1 MRTIAV
7 VNQKGGC
14 GKTTTA
20 INLAAELASRGH
32 RTLLVDMDPQSH
44 CASGL
49 GVPHER
55 IERDISDALFGDPG
69 RGPDPAGM
77 LWEVSR
83 NLYLAPSSVRLAAAE
98 APQGPMANLPDRD
111 RRLLQV
117 LTRLR
122 QSFEFCLI
130 DCPPQIGLLAFNAL
144 RAADEALVP
153 VETGFFS
160 LQGADQ
166 QWKTIRKVAERV
178 GRVIPVRFLPTL
190 HNPNRK
196 VARDVMQ
203 ELRSRYGDALV
214 PTCVHEHDVLREA
227 VGLGCPVR
235 EHAPG
240 STAAADFMRLADWL
254 LRDGPM
260 PPRPIVEIDRNAVTT
275 MLGQGRPSAEP
286 DGLDPSLGRQGG
298 RVAEL
303 IDRLRRVGGEPPV
316 SPSGDDRDGSPHRLR
331 DDGGSIA
338 IEPPPV
344 VRHPMGVSFEEEGVR
359 FAQPA
364 SGASSMAV
372 VADFGPNFGVGTQ
385 TFPMRFDERSGT
397 FAILIAVPPGSYE
410 YRLVIDD
417 SPSIDPFNLERVS
430 RPEGEAN
437 LLRVP
442 GR

>member
-49 GVPHER
+49 GVPHDR
-55 IERDISDALFGDPG
+55 IERDISDALFGDLE

-98 APQGPMANLPDRD
+98 APQGPMSNLPDRD

-117 LTRLR
+117 LARLR

-203 ELRSRYGDALV
+203 ELRSRYGEALV
-214 PTCVHEHDVLREA
+214 PACIHEHDMLREA
-227 VGLGCPVR
+227 VGFGCPVR

-240 STAAADFMRLADWL
+240 STAAADFTKLADWL

-275 MLGQGRPSAEP
+275 MLGQSRPSTESDP
-286 DGLDPSLGRQGG
+286 IDPSLGRQGG

-303 IDRLRRVGGEPPV
+303 IERMKRVGHDA
-316 SPSGDDRDGSPHRLR
+316 GDEHA
-331 DDGGSIA
+331 GGSRGNR
-338 IEPPPV
+338 EPGSSTAVESPPV
-344 VRHPMGVSFEEEGVR
+344 VRHPMGVSFEDEGVR
-359 FAQPA
+359 FCQPA
-364 SGASSMAV
+364 SGASAMAIR
-372 VADFGPNFGVGTQ
+372 ADFGPNFGGGVQ
-385 TFPMRFDERSGT
+385 TFPMQLDSRTGT
-397 FAILIAVPPGSYE
+397 FSILVAVPPGVHE
-410 YRLVIDD
+410 YRLVIDET
-417 SPSIDPFNLERVS
+417 PSVDPFNLERVS
-430 RPEGEAN
+430 RPEGDVN

>member
-49 GVPHER
+49 GVPHDR
-55 IERDISDALFGDPG
+55 IERDISDALFGDLE

-98 APQGPMANLPDRD
+98 APHGPMANLTDRD

-117 LTRLR
+117 LARLR

-203 ELRSRYGDALV
+203 ELRSRYGEALV
-214 PTCVHEHDVLREA
+214 PACIHEHDMLREA

-240 STAAADFMRLADWL
+240 STAAADFMKLADWL
-254 LRDGPM
+254 LGDGPM

-275 MLGQGRPSAEP
+275 MLGQSRPSTESDP
-286 DGLDPSLGRQGG
+286 MDPSLGRQGG

-303 IDRLRRVGGEPPV
+303 IERMKRGGQDSNSPGEESIGGARVPREE
-316 SPSGDDRDGSPHRLR
+316 R
-331 DDGGSIA
+331 GSIA
-338 IEPPPV
+338 IEPPPTT
-344 VRHPMGVSFEEEGVR
+344 RHPMGVSFEDEGVR

-364 SGASSMAV
+364 SGASAMAIL
-372 VADFGPNFGVGTQ
+372 ADFGPNFGGGVQ
-385 TFPMRFDERSGT
+385 TFPMRLDPRTGAFS
-397 FAILIAVPPGSYE
+397 ILVAVPPGVFE
-410 YRLVIDD
+410 YRLVVDD
-417 SPSIDPFNLERVS
+417 APSIDPFNLERVS
-430 RPEGEAN
+430 RPEGEVN

>member
-49 GVPHER
+49 GVPHDR
-55 IERDISDALFGDPG
+55 IERDISEALFGDID

-83 NLYLAPSSVRLAAAE
+83 NLFLAPSSVRLAAAE
-98 APQGPMANLPDRD
+98 APQGPMSNLPDRD
-111 RRLLQV
+111 RRLLRV
-117 LTRLR
+117 LVRLR
-122 QSFEFCLI
+122 PSFEFCLI

-178 GRVIPVRFLPTL
+178 GRVIPVRFLPTV
-190 HNPNRK
+190 HNPSRK

-203 ELRSRYGDALV
+203 ELRTRFGDALV
-214 PTCVHEHDVLREA
+214 PACIHEHDELREA
-227 VGLGCPVR
+227 VGFGRPVR

-240 STAAADFMRLADWL
+240 SSASADFSRLADWI

-260 PPRPIVEIDRNAVTT
+260 PPRPIVEIDRTAVAT
-275 MLGQGRPSAEP
+275 MLGQRPASPEPDPFDGGSGRPS
-286 DGLDPSLGRQGG
+286 G

-303 IDRLRRVGGEPPV
+303 IERMKRSGGAESETRPTGADGESVGSRASAATEAAP
-316 SPSGDDRDGSPHRLR
+316 
-331 DDGGSIA
+331 A
-338 IEPPPV
+338 
-344 VRHPMGVSFEEEGVR
+344 VRHPMGVSFEDEGVR

-364 SGASSMAV
+364 SGARAMSI
-372 VADFGPNFGVGTQ
+372 VADFGPLFGGGPQ
-385 TFPMRFDERSGT
+385 EFPMRLDARTGIFS
-397 FAILIAVPPGSYE
+397 IVVAVPPGSYE
-410 YRLVIDD
+410 YRLLVDEA
-417 SPSIDPFNLERVS
+417 PSVDPFNLERLE
-430 RPEGEAN
+430 RAEGEVN